1 MLAANVGIG
10 ILVLMG
16 ADIFAA
22 EDQKSIKMQESDY
35 HLMFLTFVILFIF
48 ISLFDCNLMMIPTI
62 SFLSCIIHQ
71 EFCENRGH
79 YHFK

>member
-22 EDQKSIKMQESDY
+22 EDQKSIKMQKSETTI
-35 HLMFLTFVILFIF
+35 LCFLPL
-48 ISLFDCNLMMIPTI
+48 
-62 SFLSCIIHQ
+62 
-71 EFCENRGH
+71 
-79 YHFK
+79 